1 VRHMPVRSK
10 AKRPKKGLNWLEK
23 IIIAVVVIVVIPW
36 GVYSLLQPAP
46 APVKTGLAPD
56 FTLPV
61 VNANGLTGQKISLSS
76 FRGKVVLLEFML
88 TSCVHCQ
95 SMAPQ
100 LENLYQQF
108 GSQNVVFISIA
119 GQAPGESANDLA
131 NFIKNYRSSWIYVY
145 DSSNMVFTSYGVQ
158 ATPMFFII
166 AKNGQV
172 ATLCDQGDACG
183 QTLAADLK
191 RINV

>member
-1 VRHMPVRSK
+1 MRHMPVRSK
-10 AKRPKKGLNWLEK
+10 AKRPKKGLSWLEK
-23 IIIAVVVIVVIPW
+23 IVIAVVVIVVIW
-36 GVYSLLQPAP
+36 GAYSLLQPAP

-88 TSCVHCQ
+88 ASCVHCQ
-95 SMAPQ
+95 SVAPQ

-119 GQAPGESANDLA
+119 GQGYGESASDVS

-145 DSSNMVFTSYGVQ
+145 DSSNTVFSSYGVQ

-172 ATLCDQGDACG
+172 ATACDQGETCG